1 MINVSGLLSKFH
13 QMRLDA
19 MDKKLHSFFSFI
31 RRALGFTQTHRTRA
45 FDDLSSVHIELSR
58 RQQKLVS
65 KYVENQSSVAIL
77 EAAQCL
83 KTDVS
88 ILKNRAL
95 YLLLLSTLAIFLLSL
110 TKFGML
116 VIPVVAILVTIFLS
130 FVDRIAILQRID
142 STEDLIECLL
152 AEVEKRKL

>member
-13 QMRLDA
+13 QMRLDT
-19 MDKKLHSFFSFI
+19 MDKKLHSVFSFT
-31 RRALGFTQTHRTRA
+31 RRAFGLTKNHRARA
-45 FDDLSSVHIELSR
+45 FDDLSSAHIELSR
-58 RQQKLVS
+58 QQQKLVS
-65 KYVENQSSVAIL
+65 EHVENQPSVMIL
-77 EAAQCL
+77 EAVQCL

-95 YLLLLSTLAIFLLSL
+95 FLLLISTLAIFFLSL

-116 VIPVVAILVTIFLS
+116 VVPVVAILATILLC

-152 AEVEKRKL
+152 TEIEKRKQ